1 MAEMVAIRSS
11 VTGGKGAGVSL
22 DSNSCN
28 ATSTGGSF
36 IILDAEGRGGNGGYT
51 DTGFGGDGGAAAVS
65 LNKTVSASSLTM
77 KTVATGG
84 TGGFIDYDGNVGFS
98 GGGNGGSA
106 TAASI
111 GMNMSG
117 SILLTAQATGATG
130 GGSVSGGDLGDG
142 GFATSTAM
150 GMTPGDYAV
159 TVSSSAQGG
168 DGRIGATVLDP
179 IESLMLA
186 TEAQLRPPPVE
197 AIMVFKLSTLLPQP
211 SVAAASEG
219 LNGGSN
225 GVSGDATATATAF
238 GLGAVSS
245 TAMATGTFFP
255 PPYPFNAPGVPGGAA
270 LARANATGQSGTA
283 FAVAVPHQPL
293 SHRYTLLPS
302 RQSMAARALNRA
314 PESAEPRLSSPWSQG
329 LQSASFITAQPAN
342 ISSVSAAIVQ
352 GLFDNSNSKRG
363 TGSGGTLESEI
374 ALSID
379 LTQIVSLSNLQIHF
393 LNPVTSGNGFD
404 SLTFQIFRE
413 NIIVESDTFTDV
425 ASATDFFTDHTLDF
439 GPAGSGVT
447 GNLDLEFLVT
457 LTGSQPSGG
466 FGLSY
471 TAAVPEPETVG
482 LLLSGIVPLLFFC
495 RKVRSVRS
503 RSLT

>member
-1 MAEMVAIRSS
+1 
-11 VTGGKGAGVSL
+11 
-22 DSNSCN
+22 
-28 ATSTGGSF
+28 
-36 IILDAEGRGGNGGYT
+36 
-51 DTGFGGDGGAAAVS
+51 
-65 LNKTVSASSLTM
+65 
-77 KTVATGG
+77 
-84 TGGFIDYDGNVGFS
+84 
-98 GGGNGGSA
+98 
-106 TAASI
+106 
-111 GMNMSG
+111 
-117 SILLTAQATGATG
+117 
-130 GGSVSGGDLGDG
+130 
-142 GFATSTAM
+142 
-150 GMTPGDYAV
+150 
-159 TVSSSAQGG
+159 
-168 DGRIGATVLDP
+168 
-179 IESLMLA
+179 
-186 TEAQLRPPPVE
+186 
-197 AIMVFKLSTLLPQP
+197 MVFKLSALLPQP
-211 SVAAASEG
+211 SVAAAFEG

-225 GVSGDATATATAF
+225 GVSGDATATSSAF
-238 GLGAVSS
+238 GLGAVTSYRD
-245 TAMATGTFFP
+245 GDGHVFP
-255 PPYPFNAPGVPGGAA
+255 PPSIPNAPGVPGGAA

-283 FAVAVPHQPL
+283 FAVADTASATFASLHAAAVAPVNGSTSVEARARIGGTAPEL
-293 SHRYTLLPS
+293 
-302 RQSMAARALNRA
+302 SMA
-314 PESAEPRLSSPWSQG
+314 QG
-329 LQSASFITAQPAN
+329 LQSAAFITAQPAN
-342 ISSVSAAIVQ
+342 IPAVSAAIVQ

-447 GNLDLEFLVT
+447 GNLDLEFLIT
-457 LTGSQPSGG
+457 LTGSQPGGG